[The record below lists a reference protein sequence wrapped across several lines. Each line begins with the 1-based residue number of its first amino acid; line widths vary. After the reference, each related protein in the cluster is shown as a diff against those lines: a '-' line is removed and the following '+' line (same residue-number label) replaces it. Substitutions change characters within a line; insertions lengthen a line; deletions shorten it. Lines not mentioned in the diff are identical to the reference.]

1 MPLNSNS
8 RYITRQWSAGADA
21 EDDVT
26 PSEGKVL
33 LILPVRDDWES
44 CAQLL
49 TQVGTVF
56 AERPEE
62 LHVLVVDDGS
72 TEAPPD
78 WSSVDR
84 RAIASMRLLVLRR
97 NLGHQRAIAVGL
109 CHADAKLD
117 FDSILLMDADGE
129 DAPEDAVLLL
139 DRAYELNG
147 ESIVFAARTKR
158 SERLSFRIGYFVYRT
173 LHKLLTGENTNVG
186 NFSVVPR
193 ARVGAL
199 VTNPHLWSHY
209 AASVLASTTPHTS
222 IPTARRKRLDG
233 ISKMNSV
240 SLVTHGLAAIA
251 VFGETVGTRFF
262 LFSIGVAG
270 AVVLAVVTLL
280 AYGYLGAEGS
290 ASWLGTV
297 IVQVVSVGL
306 MFFFLSVVFS
316 LLVLN
321 SRSRLDF
328 LPARDYRYFVAG
340 EELVFERIVQTGTRD
355 RTGS

>member
-1 MPLNSNS
+1 M
-8 RYITRQWSAGADA
+8 
-21 EDDVT
+21 T
-26 PSEGKVL
+26 PPEGKVL

-49 TQVGTVF
+49 AQVVVVF
-56 AERPEE
+56 GERSEE

-72 TEAPPD
+72 TQAPPD
-78 WSSVDR
+78 WSYADWSNTDR
-84 RAIASMRLLVLRR
+84 RTIASLRLLVLRR

-117 FDSILLMDADGE
+117 FDTILVMDADGE
-129 DAPEDAVLLL
+129 DAPEDAVRLL
-139 DRAYELNG
+139 DRAYELDS
-147 ESIVFAARTKR
+147 ESIVFAARAKR
-158 SERLSFRIGYFVYRT
+158 SERLPFRIGYLMYRT

-209 AASVLASTTPHTS
+209 AACILASTTPHTS

-251 VFGETVGTRFF
+251 VFGETVGTRLF
-262 LFSIGVAG
+262 LFGLGVAG
-270 AVVLAVVTLL
+270 VVALAVAAFLV
-280 AYGYLGAEGS
+280 YGYFGAAGS
-290 ASWLGTV
+290 PSWLGTV
-297 IVQVVSVGL
+297 ITQIVGMGL
-306 MFFFLSVVFS
+306 IFFFLSVVFS

-328 LPARDYRYFVAG
+328 LPARDFRYFVAG
-340 EELVFERIVQTGTRD
+340 ENVLFERNLPTEPRDGTARPNGMTEPHD
-355 RTGS
+355 ETGS

>member
-1 MPLNSNS
+1 MTPL
-8 RYITRQWSAGADA
+8 
-21 EDDVT
+21 E
-26 PSEGKVL
+26 EKVL

-44 CAQLL
+44 CTRLL
-49 TQVGTVF
+49 EQVGAVF

-62 LHVLVVDDGS
+62 LHVVVVDDGS
-72 TEAPPD
+72 TQAPPD
-78 WSSVDR
+78 WSDADR
-84 RAIASMRLLVLRR
+84 RTIASLRLLVLRR

-129 DAPEDAVLLL
+129 DAPEDAVRLL
-139 DRAYELNG
+139 DRAHELKG
-147 ESIVFAARTKR
+147 ESIVFAARAKR
-158 SERLSFRIGYFVYRT
+158 SERLPFRIGYLVYRT
-173 LHKLLTGENTNVG
+173 LHKLLTGENTRVG

-193 ARVGAL
+193 ALVGAL

-209 AASVLASTTPHTS
+209 AACVLASTTPHTS

-251 VFGETVGTRFF
+251 VFGETVGTRLF
-262 LFSIGVAG
+262 LFSLGVAG
-270 AVVLAVVTLL
+270 AVGLAVVTLFV
-280 AYGYLGAEGS
+280 YGYLGAADS
-290 ASWLGTV
+290 PSWLGTV

-306 MFFFLSVVFS
+306 TFVFLSVVFS

-328 LPARDYRYFVAG
+328 LPARDFHYFVARDDV
-340 EELVFERIVQTGTRD
+340 VFERGVP
-355 RTGS
+355 

>member
-1 MPLNSNS
+1 M
-8 RYITRQWSAGADA
+8 
-21 EDDVT
+21 
-26 PSEGKVL
+26 
-33 LILPVRDDWES
+33 
-44 CAQLL
+44 
-49 TQVGTVF
+49 F

-72 TEAPPD
+72 TEARPD
-78 WSSVDR
+78 WSSANWRTV
-84 RAIASMRLLVLRR
+84 ASYRLLVLRR

-129 DAPEDAVLLL
+129 DAPEDAVRLL
-139 DRAYELNG
+139 DRAYELDG
-147 ESIVFAARTKR
+147 ESIVFAARAKR
-158 SERLSFRIGYFVYRT
+158 SERLSFRIGYFLYRT

-209 AASVLASTTPHTS
+209 AACILASTTPHTS

-233 ISKMNSV
+233 ISKMNSA

-251 VFGETVGTRFF
+251 VFGETVGTRLF
-262 LFSIGVAG
+262 LFSLGVAG
-270 AVVLAVVTLL
+270 AVALAVV
-280 AYGYLGAEGS
+280 AFFVYGYLGGAGS
-290 ASWLGTV
+290 PSWLGPV
-297 IVQVVSVGL
+297 IIQVVSIGL
-306 MFFFLSVVFS
+306 MLFFLSVVFS

-328 LPARDYRYFVAG
+328 LPARDFRYFVAG
-340 EELVFERIVQTGTRD
+340 EKLVFERNVPTGTHD
-355 RTGS
+355 ESGS

>member
-1 MPLNSNS
+1 MTP
-8 RYITRQWSAGADA
+8 AD
-21 EDDVT
+21 
-26 PSEGKVL
+26 GKVL

-49 TQVGTVF
+49 PQVGAVF
-56 AERPEE
+56 AKRPEE

-72 TEAPPD
+72 VQSPPD
-78 WSSVDR
+78 WSNADWP
-84 RAIASMRLLVLRR
+84 AIASLRLLVLRR

-117 FDSILLMDADGE
+117 FDTILLMDADGE
-129 DAPEDAVLLL
+129 DAPEDAVRLL
-139 DRAYELNG
+139 DRAYELEG

-158 SERLSFRIGYFVYRT
+158 SERLTFRIGYLVYRT

-209 AASVLASTTPHTS
+209 AACILASTTPYTS

-251 VFGETVGTRFF
+251 VFGETVGTRLF
-262 LFSIGVAG
+262 LFSLGLAGSVA
-270 AVVLAVVTLL
+270 LAVVAFLV
-280 AYGYLGAEGS
+280 YGYLGGAGS
-290 ASWLGTV
+290 PGWLGPV
-297 IVQVVSVGL
+297 ITQVVSIGL
-306 MFFFLSVVFS
+306 MLFFLSVVFS

-328 LPARDYRYFVAG
+328 LPARDFRYFVAR
-340 EELVFERIVQTGTRD
+340 ENVLFERNVPTEPHDGTP
-355 RTGS
+355 

>member
-1 MPLNSNS
+1 M
-8 RYITRQWSAGADA
+8 
-21 EDDVT
+21 E
-26 PSEGKVL
+26 KVL

-49 TQVGTVF
+49 AQVGAVF

-72 TEAPPD
+72 TEARPD
-78 WSSVDR
+78 WSNADWRTV
-84 RAIASMRLLVLRR
+84 ASFRLLVLRR

-109 CHADAKLD
+109 CHADSELD
-117 FDSILLMDADGE
+117 FDSILVMDADGE
-129 DAPEDAVLLL
+129 DAPEDAVRLL
-139 DRAYELNG
+139 DRAHELDG
-147 ESIVFAARTKR
+147 ETIVFAARAKR
-158 SERLSFRIGYFVYRT
+158 SERLPFRIGYFVYRT
-173 LHKLLTGENTNVG
+173 LHKLLTGENTKVG

-251 VFGETVGTRFF
+251 VFGETVGTRLF
-262 LFSIGVAG
+262 LFSLGVAG
-270 AVVLAVVTLL
+270 AVALTVVTLF
-280 AYGYLGAEGS
+280 AYGYLGAAGS
-290 ASWLGTV
+290 PSWLGTV
-297 IVQVVSVGL
+297 IVQVVSIGL
-306 MFFFLSVVFS
+306 IFLFLSVVFS

-328 LPARDYRYFVAG
+328 LPARDFRYFVAG
-340 EELVFERIVQTGTRD
+340 EDVVFERSVPTGPHD
-355 RTGS
+355 GPGS

>member
-1 MPLNSNS
+1 M
-8 RYITRQWSAGADA
+8 
-21 EDDVT
+21 T
-26 PSEGKVL
+26 PPEGKVL

-49 TQVGTVF
+49 PQVAAVF

-72 TEAPPD
+72 TQAPPD
-78 WSSVDR
+78 WSNADWLGV
-84 RAIASMRLLVLRR
+84 ASLRLLVLRR

-129 DAPEDAVLLL
+129 DAPEDAVRLL
-139 DRAYELNG
+139 DRAHELEG
-147 ESIVFAARTKR
+147 ESVVFAARTKR
-158 SERLSFRIGYFVYRT
+158 SERLPFRIGYLVYRT

-222 IPTARRKRLDG
+222 IPSARRKRLDG

-251 VFGETVGTRFF
+251 VFGETVGTRLF
-262 LFSIGVAG
+262 LFSLGVAG
-270 AVVLAVVTLL
+270 VVAAAIATVL
-280 AYGYLGAEGS
+280 AYGYLGGGGAP
-290 ASWLGTV
+290 AWLGTA
-297 IVQVVSVGL
+297 IIQVVSVGL

-316 LLVLN
+316 LLVLS

-328 LPARDYRYFVAG
+328 LPARDFRYFVAG
-340 EELVFERIVQTGTRD
+340 ENVQFERNVPAEPHNEPT
-355 RTGS
+355 

>member
-1 MPLNSNS
+1 M
-8 RYITRQWSAGADA
+8 
-21 EDDVT
+21 T
-26 PSEGKVL
+26 PPEGKVL

-49 TQVGTVF
+49 AQVGEVF
-56 AERPEE
+56 AERREE
-62 LHVLVVDDGS
+62 VHVLVVDDGS
-72 TEAPPD
+72 IQAPPD
-78 WSSVDR
+78 WSNADWRTV
-84 RAIASMRLLVLRR
+84 ASLRFLVLRR

-109 CHADAKLD
+109 CHADARLD

-129 DAPEDAVLLL
+129 DAPEDAVRLL
-139 DRAYELNG
+139 DRAYELDG
-147 ESIVFAARTKR
+147 ESIVFAARAKR
-158 SERLSFRIGYFVYRT
+158 SERLTFRIGYFVYRT

-209 AASVLASTTPHTS
+209 AACVLASTTPHTA

-251 VFGETVGTRFF
+251 VFGETVGTRLF
-262 LFSIGVAG
+262 LFSLGVAG
-270 AVVLAVVTLL
+270 AVVLAVATLFV
-280 AYGYLGAEGS
+280 YGYLAAAGNP
-290 ASWLGTV
+290 SWMGTV
-297 IVQVVSVGL
+297 ITQVVGIGL

-328 LPARDYRYFVAG
+328 LPARDFRYFVAG
-340 EELVFERIVQTGTRD
+340 EDVVFERGGPRGPHEGD
-355 RTGS
+355 GP